1 MNEQNTTMKDDVDDD
16 DDDEG
21 EKSKNYTIVWT

>member
-1 MNEQNTTMKDDVDDD
+1 MNEQNTTMKDDVDD

>member
-1 MNEQNTTMKDDVDDD
+1 MNEQNTTIKDDVDDD

>member
-1 MNEQNTTMKDDVDDD
+1 MNEQNTTIKDDVDD